1 MQYISTADADVV
13 RKQPSVETNKLNIPD
28 IPTREIVRKAS
39 GLSISIAVVLLAAA
53 GAFFMN
59 AKAIVDIIA
68 APDRLKALEEMVNHC
83 HADKVR
89 LETEIQTLRN
99 RVVDLEREVQRH
111 ANVNTN

>member
-13 RKQPSVETNKLNIPD
+13 RAQPAVETNKINVPD

-39 GLSISIAVVLLAAA
+39 GLSISIAVVLTTVA
-53 GAFFMN
+53 GGFWMN
-59 AKAIVDIIA
+59 AKSIVDILA
-68 APDRLKALEEMVNHC
+68 TPDKIKALEEMVSHC

-99 RVVDLEREVQRH
+99 RVVELERQVTSH
-111 ANVNTN
+111 TSVNN